1 MNEQLQT
8 VDFIVLIIYML
19 AVFGLGCWFARKSGT
34 TSEFMVAG
42 RSLPG
47 WAVGLSVFGTYVSS
61 IGFLGN
67 TGKAFSGNWNSWVF
81 GLSLPIA
88 AVIAVRYFVPLYRR
102 EENISAYYHLEKRFG
117 PWARLYAMASYLLSQ
132 LARIGTILYLV
143 ALALAPLTGWDITA
157 IILVTGLLVTI
168 YTLLGGIEAVIWT
181 DVVQSF
187 VLVGGAIL
195 CAAILMWGEGG
206 SQLFAVAN
214 ENQKFSL
221 GSFSVAPQTLT
232 DVAPSFWIVL
242 IYGVFIN
249 LANFGIDQ
257 SFVQRYITAKSD
269 ADAKFSVWLA
279 CLLFPVISALF
290 FFIGTGLFSYTKS
303 NPEFM
308 QQVQANVESRLDD
321 DATDAE
327 RDKAISI
334 GGIGDKVL
342 PYFIIKK
349 LPAGLAGLLIAA
361 IFAAAM
367 SSVDTSLNSSAT
379 LVLCDIYKRFI
390 KPSAGEGESM
400 RVLYGATLVFGVVGT
415 LTAIAMIQVKSALDA
430 WWNLQGIFTGGMLGL
445 FLLGLISKRA
455 KNAEAALAVA
465 VGVAAITWLSL
476 SPSWLQTKPIPLKEA
491 AIVYSDVTADKDS
504 DINHRFDASE
514 LFASDSGNTAIEDV
528 EVTLEAIPA
537 DAILKGPVGAT
548 LKTAS
553 GKTKLK
559 GQELAGLSIVVTENK
574 DLRLPISIKMGED
587 LSTLEAGVLHIPRR
601 PLLHKFL
608 TNVIGTSTIV
618 LIGVLLSSFLS
629 PAKSH

>member
-8 VDFIVLIIYML
+8 FDFVVLIAYML

-34 TSEFMVAG
+34 TNEFMAAG

-88 AVIAVRYFVPLYRR
+88 AVVAVRYFVPLYRGDDS
-102 EENISAYYHLEKRFG
+102 ISAYYQLEKRFG
-117 PWARLYAMASYLLSQ
+117 PWARVYAMASYLLSQ

-143 ALALAPLTGWDITA
+143 ALALAPLTGWDIKT

-195 CAAILMWGEGG
+195 CAGILLWGEGG
-206 SQLFAVAN
+206 SELFEVAQ
-214 ENQKFSL
+214 ENQKFSV
-221 GSFSVAPQTLT
+221 GSFSMAPQTWWAV
-232 DVAPSFWIVL
+232 DDAGESIAPTFWIVL

-290 FFIGTGLFSYTKS
+290 FFIGTGLFSYAQS
-303 NPEFM
+303 NPKFLAE
-308 QQVQANVESRLDD
+308 VQASV
-321 DATDAE
+321 AE
-327 RDKAISI
+327 RLPEDMEPEEREKALSI
-334 GGIGDKVL
+334 EGIGDKAL
-342 PYFIIKK
+342 PQFIIKK

-379 LVLCDIYKRFI
+379 LVLCDIYKRFWR
-390 KPSAGEGESM
+390 PHAEERESM
-400 RVLYGATLVFGVVGT
+400 LVLYSATFAFGVAGT
-415 LTAIAMIQVKSALDA
+415 LTSLAMIQVKSALDA

-455 KNAEAALAVA
+455 KNAEAVLAVA
-465 VGVAAITWLSL
+465 VGVGVITWLWWQ
-476 SPSWLQTKPIPLKEA
+476 PTLQ
-491 AIVYSDVTADKDS
+491 
-504 DINHRFDASE
+504 
-514 LFASDSGNTAIEDV
+514 
-528 EVTLEAIPA
+528 
-537 DAILKGPVGAT
+537 
-548 LKTAS
+548 
-553 GKTKLK
+553 
-559 GQELAGLSIVVTENK
+559 
-574 DLRLPISIKMGED
+574 
-587 LSTLEAGVLHIPRR
+587 
-601 PLLHKFL
+601 KFL
-608 TNVIGTSTIV
+608 TNVVGTSSIV
-618 LIGVLLSSFLS
+618 LAGVLIASLLR
-629 PAKSH
+629 KSDS